1 MQDFSNITIL
11 DHTLYFDCRT
21 FFITM
26 SSLGDLGVG
35 RLPFLSSYDFGNIFY
50 QNFFILDQKTDSLTE
65 FSSLINQ
72 IQIIIFLLSVL
83 SVIIYYRVCS
93 S

>member
-1 MQDFSNITIL
+1 MHDFSNITIL

-26 SSLGDLGVG
+26 SSLGDLGLG
-35 RLPFLSSYDFGNIFY
+35 RLAFLSSYDFGNIF
-50 QNFFILDQKTDSLTE
+50 FITIFLFSIKKTDSLTE

-72 IQIIIFLLSVL
+72 IQIFIFFTFSIISYNLLPYV
-83 SVIIYYRVCS
+83 
-93 S
+93 